1 MLAGF
6 GKRIS
11 EYTKDPKCLLKIND
25 KTLIERNLT
34 YLKDL
39 GITAIWISP
48 FYKSPQKDF
57 GYDISDFKDVGKIYG
72 TMKDFDNL
80 EKLSITLPIKTF

>member
-1 MLAGF
+1 MDKKKKSRNISVIFLLAGF

-39 GITAIWISP
+39 
-48 FYKSPQKDF
+48 
-57 GYDISDFKDVGKIYG
+57 KI
-72 TMKDFDNL
+72 K
-80 EKLSITLPIKTF
+80 I